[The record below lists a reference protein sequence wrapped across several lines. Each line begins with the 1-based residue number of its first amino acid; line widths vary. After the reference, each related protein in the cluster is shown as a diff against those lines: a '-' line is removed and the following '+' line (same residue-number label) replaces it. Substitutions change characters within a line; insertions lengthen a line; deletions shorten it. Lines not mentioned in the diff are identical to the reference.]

1 MKRIGFILLLF
12 TSSVGF
18 AQKYAVKTNLAY
30 WATTTL
36 NIGGEIALA
45 PRMTLDMTAN
55 YNPFHFRGNKKIMHW
70 AVQPE
75 WRYWTCRRFMG
86 HFIGVHAHGGKYN
99 GGLKNTVMTDGV
111 SVVVFLMVTNG
122 SSVNTGTW
130 KQNLESGMLT

>member
-55 YNPFHFRGNKKIMHW
+55 YNPFHFRGNKKICIGRFSRNGVIGLVAGLWGILSEYMHM
-70 AVQPE
+70 E
-75 WRYWTCRRFMG
+75 EN
-86 HFIGVHAHGGKYN
+86 I
-99 GGLKNTVMTDGV
+99 TVV
-111 SVVVFLMVTNG
+111 
-122 SSVNTGTW
+122 
-130 KQNLESGMLT
+130 